1 MIDWQQLFLFEL
13 ILMRMS
19 GFILFNPLLGRN
31 NLPGTV
37 KAGLIMVLSVSVF
50 GLEPTLTVEAPS
62 SIIVFA
68 LIMCK
73 ELGVGFVLGFV
84 MRLFFMVVQVGG
96 EIIDTQMGITMAQIY
111 DAGNQSNMT
120 VSASLL
126 NILLVLNFFGE
137 NGHYTLMRLLECSGE
152 LLPYGAAVF
161 GQATAS
167 YVAEL
172 FFTCMILAVKL
183 ALPILAAEVLGEIGM
198 GILMKAIPQI
208 NAFVINMEL
217 KVIIGLVLLF
227 VFLTPFNE
235 FLLQAEAQMLTEMEQ
250 AVRLLG
256 TGG

>member
-50 GLEPTLTVEAPS
+50 GLEPALTVEAPS

-137 NGHYTLMRLLECSGE
+137 NGHYTLMRLLESSGE

-198 GILMKAIPQI
+198 GILQI

>member
-19 GFILFNPLLGRN
+19 GFVLFNPLLGRN
-31 NLPGTV
+31 NLPGAV
-37 KAGLIMVLSVSVF
+37 KTGLILVLTVSVF
-50 GLEPTLTVEAPS
+50 GLEPIQAPEVPATLIA
-62 SIIVFA
+62 FA
-68 LIMCK
+68 LAMLK
-73 ELGVGFVLGFV
+73 ELGVGLVLGFV

-111 DAGNQSNMT
+111 DAGSQANMT

-137 NGHYTLMRLLECSGE
+137 NGHYTLMRLLETSGE
-152 LLPYGAAVF
+152 LLPYGTAVF
-161 GQATAS
+161 GQAAAS
-167 YVAEL
+167 NAAEL

-235 FLLQAEAQMLTEMEQ
+235 FLLQAETQMLAEMQQ

-256 TGG
+256 AGG